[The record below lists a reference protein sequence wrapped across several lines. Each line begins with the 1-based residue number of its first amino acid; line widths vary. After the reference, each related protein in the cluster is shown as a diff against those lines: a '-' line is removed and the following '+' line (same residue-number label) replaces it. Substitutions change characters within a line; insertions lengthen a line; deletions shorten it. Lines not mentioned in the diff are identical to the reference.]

1 MVLPVVMS
9 LSLSLSLVVSLLVDA
24 SVLSSL
30 SCIVL
35 GVFSLSARY
44 NDSIHWRKHKHT
56 VSRDEDV
63 QKDYIVFSWNSVYLF
78 YAEVTRTLRELH

>member
-1 MVLPVVMS
+1 M
-9 LSLSLSLVVSLLVDA
+9 
-24 SVLSSL
+24 
-30 SCIVL
+30 
-35 GVFSLSARY
+35 FSLAARY